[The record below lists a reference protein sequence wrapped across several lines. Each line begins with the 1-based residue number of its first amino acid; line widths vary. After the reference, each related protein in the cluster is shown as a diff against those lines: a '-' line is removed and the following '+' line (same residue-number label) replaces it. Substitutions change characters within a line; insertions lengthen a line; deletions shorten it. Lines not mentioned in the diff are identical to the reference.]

1 MVPYIANTRE
11 EAEEMLKTIGA
22 QSIDQLFTDIKP
34 HQRPQS
40 FNLPEGK
47 SEFEIGEYLKSLAS
61 RNAADLIPFIGG
73 GYYDHYVP
81 AAVGALISRGEFYT
95 AYTPYQPEC
104 AQGTLQALYEF
115 QSAICALTEM
125 EAANAS
131 LYDGG
136 TALYEA
142 AMMAIR
148 LTKRNKIIIDGG
160 VSPIYRKIVRT
171 YTGNLHFEFEEAPV
185 VHGQSDRKAIEKILD
200 SETAAVILQNPNFFG
215 AIDDHADIVTMAH
228 AKGALVIES
237 VYPISLGLLKTP
249 GEMGAD
255 IVTGEGQSLGLP
267 LNFGGPY
274 LGFMATRKKY
284 IRQMPGRIVGET
296 VDQQGKRSFVNTLQA
311 REQHIRR
318 EKATSNICTNVSL
331 CAVQAVI
338 FMSLLGKEGLK
349 ELAQLNLNKAE
360 FARKVLE
367 RIPGITVK
375 RSSPTFNEFAI
386 CLPVDASAVVEAMIK
401 KGFAAGFPL
410 GRYYPGME
418 NYMIVAVTE
427 KRTKEEI
434 LRYAKA
440 LEEVLTQNQ
449 PLIAGNIVNLKG
461 ENHGSLRGV

>member
-1 MVPYIANTRE
+1 MIPYIPHTPGE
-11 EAEEMLKTIGA
+11 TKDMLQILGVS
-22 QSIDQLFTDIKP
+22 SIDNLFADIKP
-34 HQRPQS
+34 HQRPKS

-47 SEFEIGEYLKSLAS
+47 SEFEVTEHIKRLAS
-61 RNAADLIPFIGG
+61 KNSTIIPFIGG
-73 GYYDHYVP
+73 GYYDHYIP
-81 AAVGALISRGEFYT
+81 AAVSALVSRAEFYT

-115 QSAICALTEM
+115 QSSICALTEM

-148 LTKRNKIIIDGG
+148 LTRRNKIIIDGG
-160 VSPIYRKIVRT
+160 VSPIYRKIVKT
-171 YTGNLHFEFEEAPV
+171 YTSNLHFEFEETPV
-185 VHGQSDRKAIEKILD
+185 VHGQSDRKEIDRHLD
-200 SETAAVILQNPNFFG
+200 NKTAAVILQNPNFFG
-215 AIDDHADIVTMAH
+215 AIDDHSDIIQKAH
-228 AKGALVIES
+228 ELGILVIES

-255 IVTGEGQSLGLP
+255 ITTGEGQSLGLP

-274 LGFMATRKKY
+274 LGFIATKKQF

-296 VDQQGKRSFVNTLQA
+296 VDKSGRRCFVNTLQA

-331 CAVQAVI
+331 CAVQALV

-349 ELAQLNLNKAE
+349 ELAQLNLEKAE
-360 FARKVLE
+360 FARQCLGKIKGVQ
-367 RIPGITVK
+367 VK
-375 RSSPTFNEFAI
+375 RSSPTFNEFAV
-386 CLPVDASAVVEAMIK
+386 CLPVDASKVVEAMVK

-410 GRYYPGME
+410 GRYYPGMD

-434 LRYAKA
+434 LNYAKA
-440 LEEVLTQNQ
+440 LEE
-449 PLIAGNIVNLKG
+449 IVC
-461 ENHGSLRGV
+461 